1 MVDVST
7 LASHTCVDNRLTF
20 MDQAGF
26 EILRAT
32 GRHQLMQITWI
43 YEHAVDLDE
52 VRRFHRD
59 FGYGAAGRRIERS
72 PLPFGRHRW
81 VACLGPQSDLDFAP
95 HPRSRA
101 ELGDWVDERA
111 QLPVDPEHGPGWHIG
126 VLPMTDGST
135 AISLVAS
142 HNLGD
147 GIAGM
152 LTIFDGVMGTKRQF
166 GFPPPRSRSLR
177 RAVTAD
183 LRETLQGLPEIG
195 RTLGRATKLLS
206 RRGFPRAGDVPPPTL
221 VGAQTDAPVVVP
233 AISVYVDLADWDARA
248 SALGGTSYSL
258 LAGFAARLGERLGRS
273 RPDDGTVTLS
283 IALNERHSADDTR
296 ALAMSFAGARI
307 DPTRAVHDLSGTRTA
322 IRQAIE
328 TTRAASDETL
338 ELLPLIPLVPRS
350 ALRGLGGL
358 FYGASTDLPVHCS
371 NLGDIDP
378 AVGCPDG
385 TPAEY
390 VLLRG
395 VDQNVSRRDIEQR
408 GGQLVLVSARIN
420 GKISIGIVAYQLDA
434 ENSKSRLRGLAAQ
447 TLDDFGLGG
456 LID

>member
-1 MVDVST
+1 
-7 LASHTCVDNRLTF
+7 

-32 GRHQLMQITWI
+32 GRHQLMQITWV
-43 YEHAVDLDE
+43 YEHAVNLDGLK
-52 VRRFHRD
+52 RFHRD

-81 VACLGPQSDLDFAP
+81 VSWLGPQSDLDFAP
-95 HPRSRA
+95 FPRPRA

-111 QLPVDPEHGPGWHIG
+111 QLPVDPELGPGWHIG

-147 GIAGM
+147 GVAGM

-166 GFPPPRSRSLR
+166 GFPPPRYRSRR
-177 RAVTAD
+177 RAVAAD
-183 LRETLQGLPEIG
+183 LRETLHGLPEIG
-195 RTLGRATKLLS
+195 RTLGRAMKLLS
-206 RRGFPRAGDVPPPTL
+206 QQGFPRPTDSPPLPEVT
-221 VGAQTDAPVVVP
+221 APDAPVVVP
-233 AISVYVDLADWDARA
+233 AISVCVDLDAWDARA
-248 SALGGTSYSL
+248 AALGGTSYSL
-258 LAGFAARLGERLGRS
+258 LAGFAARLGERLGRR

-296 ALAMSFAGARI
+296 ALAMSFASAPV
-307 DPTRAVHDLSGTRTA
+307 DPAQAVSDLSGTRSA

-328 TTRAASDETL
+328 TTRTTSDETL

-358 FYGASTDLPVHCS
+358 FYGSSTELPVHCS

-378 AVGCPDG
+378 AIGCPDG
-385 TPAEY
+385 TRAEY

-420 GKISIGIVAYQLDA
+420 GKISIGIVAYQPDA
-434 ENSKSRLRGLAAQ
+434 ENSKPRLRGLAAQ
-447 TLDDFGLGG
+447 TLADFGLTG
-456 LID
+456 LVD